1 MSKKKNK
8 KNIYNNRE
16 LSWLD
21 FNYRILE
28 EANDV
33 KNPTMECAKFL
44 GITASNL
51 DEFFMVRVSGLLN
64 KIEKNAKKK
73 DLFGIKLKKVFK
85 KLEKRIHKF
94 SKKQYKCYSGFII
107 PKFRKEGIR
116 FLTIEELD
124 EPQKLFLKKYFKD
137 VVFPVL
143 TPLAIDSGRPFPF
156 LIGRN
161 LNVAVELKN
170 DHDDM
175 LFGVVSIPNV
185 LKRYVK
191 LPGNSNDYILLENLI
206 EYEIQ
211 SLFESYDVMSTRIFR
226 VTRNSDLDVDEGALN
241 LLQEVKNTIKK
252 RKRGDVVRLEISK
265 HGDKKIKKFL
275 MKNLKIKRY
284 DVYQLH
290 GPLDLSFLSKFYK
303 EKWDQKLKFPPD
315 HAVDVFKNLSGE
327 QIFEQVKKNDVLVYH
342 PFNSFKA
349 VVNFVQKAADDPNVI
364 SIKQTLYRVSGNSP
378 IVDALIS
385 AVDKGKQVTA
395 FVELKARFDEE
406 NNILWAQKLEN
417 SGCHVIHGIP
427 GYKIHCKCIMVVRKE
442 GKNIRRYIHL
452 GTGNYNDITAQYY
465 TDIGLF
471 TCNKKIADDV
481 SNLFNFLTGFSE
493 NKNYKKLIVSPY
505 FTRNKI
511 IELID
516 SEIKNAK
523 KGSKAK
529 IIIKVNALIDKKIID
544 KLYEASNAG
553 VKIRLI
559 IRGMCGIIPG
569 LEGVSENIK
578 VRSLV
583 GRLLEHSRIFYFENL
598 GSPLVYVGSA
608 DLMKRNLDKRV
619 EVLFPLEDHSVKN
632 RIINMLK
639 VMLEDNVNA
648 RELDSHADYH
658 RVINLDANKKI
669 DSHSEFFKM
678 ANL

>member
-1 MSKKKNK
+1 MSRKKNK

-21 FNYRILE
+21 FDSRILE
-28 EANDV
+28 EANDI
-33 KNPTMECAKFL
+33 KNPIMECAKFL
-44 GITASNL
+44 GISASNL

-64 KIEKNAKKK
+64 KIEKKSKKK
-73 DLFGIKLKKVFK
+73 DIFGMKFKKVFK

-107 PKFRKEGIR
+107 PKLKKVGIR
-116 FLTIEELD
+116 FLSIDELD
-124 EPQKLFLKKYFKD
+124 ESQKIFLKKYFRE
-137 VVFPVL
+137 VVYPVL
-143 TPLAIDSGRPFPF
+143 TPLAIDTGRPFPF

-161 LNVAVELKN
+161 LNIAVELENDKN
-170 DHDDM
+170 DM

-185 LKRYVK
+185 LKRYIK
-191 LPGNSNDYILLENLI
+191 LPGEENNYVLLENLI
-206 EYEIQ
+206 EHEIH
-211 SLFESYDVMSTRIFR
+211 SVFELYNVVSTRIFR

-252 RKRGDVVRLEISK
+252 RKRGDVIRLEISH
-265 HGDKKIKKFL
+265 HGDKRIKRFL
-275 MKNLKIKRY
+275 TKNLNVKRY
-284 DVYQLH
+284 DVYELD
-290 GPLDLSFLSKFYK
+290 GPLDLSFLSKFYR
-303 EKWDQKLKFPPD
+303 ENWDPELKFKPD
-315 HAVDVFKNLSGE
+315 KSVNVFENLSGE
-327 QIFEQVKKNDVLVYH
+327 EIFNQLRKKDVLVCH
-342 PFNSFKA
+342 PFNSFSA
-349 VVNFVQKAADDPNVI
+349 VVDFVKQASNDPNVV

-378 IVDALIS
+378 IVDALIE

-427 GYKIHCKCIMVVRKE
+427 GYKIHCKCIMIVRKE

-452 GTGNYNDITAQYY
+452 GTGNYNDITSKFY

-471 TCNKKIADDV
+471 TSNKKIADDV

-516 SEIKNAK
+516 SEIKNVK
-523 KGSKAK
+523 KGSKGK
-529 IIIKVNALIDKKIID
+529 IIIKVNALIDKPIID

-559 IRGMCGIIPG
+559 VRGMCGIVPG
-569 LEGVSENIK
+569 VIGMSENIK

-583 GRLLEHSRIFYFENL
+583 GKLLEHSRIFYFENL
-598 GSPLVYVGSA
+598 GDPQLYVGSA

-619 EVLFPLEDHSVKN
+619 EVLFPLEDQNVKDKV
-632 RIINMLK
+632 ISMLK
-639 VMLEDNVNA
+639 VMLDDNVNA
-648 RELDSHADYH
+648 REQDSHRKYRKIIVTPDK
-658 RVINLDANKKI
+658 KKI
-669 DSHSEFFKM
+669 DSHSEFFTLL
-678 ANL
+678 N